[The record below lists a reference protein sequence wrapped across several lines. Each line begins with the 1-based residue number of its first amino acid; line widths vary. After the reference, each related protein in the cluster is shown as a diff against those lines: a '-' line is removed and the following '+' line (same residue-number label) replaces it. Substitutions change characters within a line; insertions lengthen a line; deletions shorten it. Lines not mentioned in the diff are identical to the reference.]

1 VALQGMTEPTFER
14 RNLRN
19 LPNGLVSCLVFAVTL
34 GLYLITLPRS
44 LLPGDSGELIVASYT
59 LSIAHPPGFPLY
71 LMLGKIFSS
80 LFAFGSIAYRYN
92 LFSAIVASATA
103 GLVFLILME
112 VGVGRLLGLAVALGL
127 ATLGA
132 YWLQATTGDV
142 YSLNGLLTALLLYVA
157 LLGKR
162 YGERSLLLVSFIGG
176 LAISHHLTLVYG
188 LASALVILVLGVDT
202 RPRAKTIILS
212 IFLLCLGL
220 SIWLYIPIRSN
231 LKPPLTWG
239 DTHTLSGFMAH
250 ITAQSYRWRLRTF
263 AFEQRVV
270 DSLRYFK
277 VLAGASGGLLVV
289 LACLGV
295 VLNAKRIRLISGFI
309 LLAILYGFHYV
320 IYNIPDIESHIFP
333 ALLSTAVLGGMGLE
347 RIYRSQRIPRVARA
361 AAIALAFFI
370 VVLNLLHIH
379 TRKDEWFA
387 LDYAHAIEASAVAA
401 CGRDCI
407 IICSGDVSFPLLY
420 DSFAGTSSVRAA
432 FVGLEEG
439 PKTLNEWVAA
449 AVSKS
454 DTSKVALFG
463 AAPAHVIGRPTRI
476 CGLVDIIGE
485 ERTRCRSPLDF
496 PVRGIGQDLRDLASR
511 QLSGDY
517 YIRLARWYADRGDA
531 AGAEGYI
538 ARALTVAYDD
548 VTIHLD
554 ASQLYRDIGLAREA
568 RRVLNLA
575 LKIDPDYSKTHDM
588 LASLALDTG
597 DVERAIVECKKALR
611 GTPSPGPMY
620 SNLGAA
626 YLAKGDYSSASES
639 FSKAIALDSTIV
651 NAYVGMGL
659 ALEAQGRPEEALG
672 YYRRAR
678 RHDPSSEIAVH
689 SQASLL
695 VKMGRYKEARGVIQ
709 ESLSLGPGS
718 ALLLSDLGLAYL
730 REGTLDSAVTYL
742 KEALS
747 RDPSMLVV
755 RDAVEQ
761 YRIYLKSAP
770 PGQARDR
777 AREALKDILSSR

>member
-1 VALQGMTEPTFER
+1 MTEPTFAR
-14 RNLRN
+14 RKLRN
-19 LPNGLVSCLVFAVTL
+19 LPTGLISCLVFAVTL

-92 LFSAIVASATA
+92 LCSAVIGSATA
-103 GLVFLILME
+103 GLVFLILMGA
-112 VGVGRLLGLAVALGL
+112 GVGRLLGLAVALGL

-142 YSLNGLLTALLLYVA
+142 YTLNGLLTALLLYVA

-162 YGERSLLLVSFIGG
+162 HGERSLLLVSFIGG

-188 LASALVILVLGVDT
+188 LTSALVILVLGVGV
-202 RPRAKTIILS
+202 RPRVKTIIFS

-220 SIWLYIPIRSN
+220 SVWLYIPIRSR

-250 ITAQSYRWRLRTF
+250 ITAQNYWWRLRTF
-263 AFEQRVV
+263 AFERRVA
-270 DSLRYFK
+270 DFLRYFK
-277 VLAGASGGLLVV
+277 VLAGASGGLLTV
-289 LACLGV
+289 LACVGV
-295 VLNAKRIRLISGFI
+295 ALNAKRIRLIGGFI
-309 LLAILYGFHYV
+309 LLTILYAFHYV
-320 IYNIPDIESHIFP
+320 VYNIPDIDSHIFP

-347 RIYRSQRIPRVARA
+347 RIYRFGRIPRVARA
-361 AAIALAFFI
+361 AAIALAFLI
-370 VVLNLLHIH
+370 VLLNLFHIH

-387 LDYAHAIEASAVAA
+387 LDYAHAIEASAVEAS
-401 CGRDCI
+401 GKDCI

-420 DSFAGTSSVRAA
+420 DSFAGTSSVRMS

-449 AVSKS
+449 AVVKS

-463 AAPAHVIGRPTRI
+463 TAPAEVIGRPTRI

-496 PVRGIGQDLRDLASR
+496 PVRGVGQDLRDLASR

-517 YIRLARWYADRGDA
+517 YMRLARWYVDRGDA

-538 ARALTVAYDD
+538 ANALTVAHDD
-548 VTIHLD
+548 VAIHLA
-554 ASQLYRDIGLAREA
+554 ASELYRDIGLTSEA
-568 RRVLNLA
+568 WQVLNLA
-575 LKIDPDYSKTHDM
+575 LKIDPDHSKTHEM
-588 LASLALDTG
+588 LASLALDMG
-597 DVERAIVECKKALR
+597 DVERAIVECKEALR

-626 YLAKGDYSSASES
+626 YLARGDYSSASES
-639 FSKAIALDSTIV
+639 FSRAIALDSTIV
-651 NAYVGMGL
+651 NAYVGMGRV
-659 ALEAQGRPEEALG
+659 LEAQGRSEEALS
-672 YYRRAR
+672 YYDRAR
-678 RHDPSSEIAVH
+678 CRDPSSEIAIH
-689 SQASLL
+689 SQGSLL
-695 VKMGRYKEARGVIQ
+695 VEMGRYKEARGVIQ
-709 ESLSLGPGS
+709 KGLSLRPGS

-730 REGTLDSAVTYL
+730 SEGALDSAVTYL

-747 RDPSMLVV
+747 RDPSMSVV

-777 AREALKDILSSR
+777 ASEALKDILTPR